1 MGDLESSAAYW
12 NWVDSRFRRRGANRS
27 ELLALLLG
35 WREWSGWEV
44 VDMHGRAR
52 RRYGLEE
59 VEEDE
64 QGTSGSISVLYVIVK
79 YPR

>member
-1 MGDLESSAAYW
+1 
-12 NWVDSRFRRRGANRS
+12 
-27 ELLALLLG
+27 
-35 WREWSGWEV
+35 
-44 VDMHGRAR
+44 MHGRAR